1 MYAKR
6 NKSVTLLNLVIFLGI
21 KLLIICNH
29 THLQRPRGGQ
39 NKGRGESFQERVR
52 EPLECDSYRTSSTT
66 HSNALISL
74 IFVLSQRPASIALL
88 SWSSYTN
95 ESTFKQQLT
104 TIRLICLAR
113 AGELWLQKRFH
124 WKPKKCHNFRVLS
137 RIYRLGEKSWV
148 AEGHELPRGVQGH
161 TTLEIFWNEYALIC
175 KSFAFW
181 DTILRNGTVCALT
194 SSRLD
199 DFSDVVTYIL

>member
-88 SWSSYTN
+88 SRSSYAN
-95 ESTFKQQLT
+95 ESTFKQQLD
-104 TIRLICLAR
+104 CS
-113 AGELWLQKRFH
+113 
-124 WKPKKCHNFRVLS
+124 PYLS
-137 RIYRLGEKSWV
+137 CSCWR
-148 AEGHELPRGVQGH
+148 
-161 TTLEIFWNEYALIC
+161 
-175 KSFAFW
+175 
-181 DTILRNGTVCALT
+181 ALT
-194 SSRLD
+194 PEEVSLK
-199 DFSDVVTYIL
+199 TEEMP